1 MVVGWMNGLFDP
13 CLFFYYDVDD
23 FLSLSCFV
31 RRLCI
36 ICLERYPYD
45 EKSSIERA

>member
-1 MVVGWMNGLFDP
+1 MG
-13 CLFFYYDVDD
+13 CLIHASFFYYDVDD

-45 EKSSIERA
+45 EKSSIKRAWLA